1 MKQKVLI
8 FSVLLIVLTIP
19 QSVLAYDFSAIA
31 PTGQTL
37 YYSINGTE
45 VSVTFPGSE
54 WSPYDGYDQPT
65 GNLII
70 PSTVTDGNDTY
81 SVTSIGNVAFQFCRG
96 LTSVSIPNSVTSIGN
111 YAFNNCSSLT
121 SVAIPNF
128 VSSIGN
134 YAFSGCSGIT
144 SINIPN
150 SVTSIGESSFAY
162 CYGLSSLTIGSSVTS
177 VGTDAFVYCTGLTS
191 ITVESSNTVYDSRE
205 NCNALNETSTNTL
218 IVGCMN
224 TVIPNSITTIGD
236 YAFYGRSG
244 LTSVTIPNS
253 VTSIGNYAFC
263 GCSNLTSVTI
273 PITVTSIGDY
283 AFTNCRGLTSMAIPS
298 SVSLIGN
305 DAFRTVRH
313 IEYHGTASGA
323 PWGAISMNGTID
335 GDFVFTS
342 NLKDT
347 LLAYIGGGGDVSIPN
362 TVTSI
367 SSKAFYRLDGLIS
380 VIIPNSVTS
389 IGDSVFEVCSNL
401 TSISIPNSVFFIGSF
416 AFLGCSSLT
425 SITIPNSVT
434 SIGDYTF
441 NGCSSLTSVIIP
453 NSVTSIGNGAFS
465 RCSSLT
471 SLTIPKSVS
480 IIGYNAFYGC
490 NGLSE
495 ITSLRSTAPTIDFDA
510 FYDVTNTIP
519 VNIPCGSTASYQST
533 WSYFSNFNEI
543 FPHTLN
549 VQCDNETMGIASI
562 TTAPDCSADAIIEA
576 TPNTGYN
583 FVRWSDNNTDNP
595 RTLTVT
601 SDTTITAIFEAIPS
615 LFNVMVYN
623 AMGGGVYEPS
633 STAVVFALPQV
644 DLQFAGWSDGEMA
657 NPRYIV
663 VTSDTTLTALY
674 RAPDTV
680 RIYDTVINM
689 VYDTTEYN
697 HYYYDTTHIY
707 DTLVVFD
714 TTRVFDTL
722 IVFDTTRI
730 FDTMVYV
737 NIDTLHHYYF
747 DTTRTFDTMVYVNI
761 DTLHHYYFDTTRVL
775 DTMVYIN
782 IDTLHHYYFDT
793 MSVTHYVFD
802 STWVFDSVWVFD
814 SIYLSDT
821 VFIFDTVYIEVPVQ
835 GIDGVET
842 VNVKVFT
849 NHTQIIVEGAQ
860 DFTVRLY
867 DATGRLLATSYDN
880 RSPKYFYVQSSGTY
894 LVKIGDHIAKRVVV
908 IR

>member
-1 MKQKVLI
+1 MKHHVPFFAILMI
-8 FSVLLIVLTIP
+8 AFTIT
-19 QSVLAYDFSAIA
+19 QNAKAYDFSAIA

-37 YYSINGTE
+37 YYTINGTE

-121 SVAIPNF
+121 SVAIPNY
-128 VSSIGN
+128 VSSIGY

-367 SSKAFYRLDGLIS
+367 SSKAFYRLDGLTS

-480 IIGYNAFYGC
+480 FIGYNAFYGC
-490 NGLSE
+490 NGLLE
-495 ITSLRSTAPTIDFDA
+495 ITCLRSTAPTIDFDA
-510 FYDVTNTIP
+510 FYDITNTIP
-519 VNIPCGSTASYQST
+519 VNIPCGCMASYQVA
-533 WSYFSNFNEI
+533 WSYFSNYNEI
-543 FPHTLN
+543 FSHTLN
-549 VQCDNETMGIASI
+549 AQSENETMGSASI
-562 TTAPDCSADAIIEA
+562 TTAPSCDNAAAVITA
-576 TPNTGYN
+576 TPNTGYH
-583 FVRWSDNNTDNP
+583 FIRWDDNNIDNP

-601 SDTTITAIFEAIPS
+601 SDTSITAIFEADDNLP
-615 LFNVMVYN
+615 LDNDTFTVVVNN
-623 AMGGGVYEPS
+623 AMGGGTYLS
-633 STAVVFALPQV
+633 GSTAVVFALPQV
-644 DLQFAGWSDGEMA
+644 DLQFAGWSDGETA
-657 NPRYIV
+657 NPRHIV

-680 RIYDTVINM
+680 RVYDTTTVYDTVINI
-689 VYDTTEYN
+689 VYE
-697 HYYYDTTHIY
+697 
-707 DTLVVFD
+707 
-714 TTRVFDTL
+714 
-722 IVFDTTRI
+722 
-730 FDTMVYV
+730 
-737 NIDTLHHYYF
+737 
-747 DTTRTFDTMVYVNI
+747 
-761 DTLHHYYFDTTRVL
+761 
-775 DTMVYIN
+775 
-782 IDTLHHYYFDT
+782 
-793 MSVTHYVFD
+793 S
-802 STWVFDSVWVFD
+802 
-814 SIYLSDT
+814 
-821 VFIFDTVYIEVPVQ
+821 
-835 GIDGVET
+835 
-842 VNVKVFT
+842 
-849 NHTQIIVEGAQ
+849 
-860 DFTVRLY
+860 
-867 DATGRLLATSYDN
+867 LL
-880 RSPKYFYVQSSGTY
+880 
-894 LVKIGDHIAKRVVV
+894 L
-908 IR
+908 